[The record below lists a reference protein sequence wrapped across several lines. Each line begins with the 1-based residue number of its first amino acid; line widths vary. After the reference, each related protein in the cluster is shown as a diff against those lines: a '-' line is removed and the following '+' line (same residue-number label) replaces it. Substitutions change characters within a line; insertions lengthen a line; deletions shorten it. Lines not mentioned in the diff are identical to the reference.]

1 MPDGSQPAK
10 PDPDH
15 LGAGVCSAF
24 LSRPCVVGSVR
35 AVPVWPERFFLT
47 GRLPRRFHQVSALGK
62 VLDPVADKITQIT
75 IAVMLFLE
83 FHKSTSG
90 AMRAFSW
97 VFLFFLCKEGLMI
110 LGGAVMLAVG
120 LRPGAAE
127 ILRQGGNLCL
137 LWRDACYHRFL
148 GRAWSICAAWRF
160 AYAGLDDYDIGRCIR
175 HSYPRCPH

>member
-24 LSRPCVVGSVR
+24 LSNGHVLW
-35 AVPVWPERFFLT
+35 AVFVLFLSGLSDFFD
-47 GRLPRRFHQVSALGK
+47 GKIARRFHQVSALGK

-120 LRPGAAE
+120 
-127 ILRQGGNLCL
+127 
-137 LWRDACYHRFL
+137 
-148 GRAWSICAAWRF
+148 F
-160 AYAGLDDYDIGRCIR
+160 APARRKFTARWQPLP
-175 HSYPRCPH
+175 SMA

>member
-24 LSRPCVVGSVR
+24 LSGPCVVGSVR
-35 AVPVWPERFFLT
+35 AVPVWPERFFD
-47 GRLPRRFHQVSALGK
+47 GKIARRFHQVSALGK

-97 VFLFFLCKEGLMI
+97 VFLFFLCKE
-110 LGGAVMLAVG
+110 A
-120 LRPGAAE
+120 
-127 ILRQGGNLCL
+127 
-137 LWRDACYHRFL
+137 
-148 GRAWSICAAWRF
+148 
-160 AYAGLDDYDIGRCIR
+160 
-175 HSYPRCPH
+175 